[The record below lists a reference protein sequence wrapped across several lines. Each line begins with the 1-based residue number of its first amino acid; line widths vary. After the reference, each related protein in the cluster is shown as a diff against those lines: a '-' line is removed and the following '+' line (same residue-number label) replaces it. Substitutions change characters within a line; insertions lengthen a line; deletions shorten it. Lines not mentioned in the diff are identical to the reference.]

1 MSVHALFV
9 PRTSLMHL
17 LDPRTKVV
25 LWLGLAAPAILTN
38 SILVSL
44 TMFLLIVILAIVGR
58 VSSIYLRNIARTI
71 LPVFTPI
78 LLIQSLFYPGGKTP
92 VFVIL
97 PWLYF
102 RQEGIVF
109 AGILLTRLLAIF
121 GGAYLLTLTTYPSD
135 LMTSMQKMGLPLKVA
150 YPLFSAIQIVPVIES
165 RLQTVKEA
173 QMSRGLRLQ
182 NVSLLRKLRNF
193 VPLLTP
199 LLLGAIEEAYRR
211 SIALEARGFS
221 SKTKKTFLRDLRV
234 RPIDIGF
241 LTASLLLIASLSIL
255 VLLFVPKP
263 NPWGL

>member
-1 MSVHALFV
+1 VSVHALFV

-78 LLIQSLFYPGGKTP
+78 FLIQSLFYPGGKTP

-109 AGILLTRLLAIF
+109 VGILLTRLLAIF

-135 LMTSMQKMGLPLKVA
+135 LMTSMQKMGLPLRVA

-173 QMSRGLRLQ
+173 QMSRGLKLQ
-182 NVSLLRKLRNF
+182 NVSLIRKLRNF

-221 SKTKKTFLRDLRV
+221 SKTRKTFLRDLRV
-234 RPIDIGF
+234 RPLDIGF
-241 LTASLLLIASLSIL
+241 LAGSLIVIVTLSIV
-255 VLLFVPKP
+255 VLSFVPKP